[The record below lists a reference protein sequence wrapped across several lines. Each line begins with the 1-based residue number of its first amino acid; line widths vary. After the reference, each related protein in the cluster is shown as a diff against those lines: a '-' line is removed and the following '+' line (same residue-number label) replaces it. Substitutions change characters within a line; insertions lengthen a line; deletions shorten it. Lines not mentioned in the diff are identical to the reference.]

1 MKYSKYI
8 MHLRNK
14 TNLCLKSIFL
24 NHIYKNLILCKKI
37 RNLFINEIEKNIRIL
52 SYILTF

>member
-1 MKYSKYI
+1 

-37 RNLFINEIEKNIRIL
+37 RNLFINEIEKNIRLL